1 VYSSNE
7 GLCELRLKDRRGSS
21 EGMVWYGSWDGTG
34 ICFCVMGFHTDS
46 SGRRGWREVC
56 DMTAQ
61 RMQENDY
68 NEDCRKYEFVDG
80 SL

>member
-1 VYSSNE
+1 
-7 GLCELRLKDRRGSS
+7 
-21 EGMVWYGSWDGTG
+21 MVWIVGWDGYMLL
-34 ICFCVMGFHTDS
+34 CDRFHTDS

-56 DMTAQ
+56 DMRAQ

-68 NEDCRKYEFVDG
+68 NDNCRKYEDVDG

>member
-1 VYSSNE
+1 
-7 GLCELRLKDRRGSS
+7 
-21 EGMVWYGSWDGTG
+21 MVWIVGWDGYM
-34 ICFCVMGFHTDS
+34 CDRFHTDS

-56 DMTAQ
+56 DMRAQ

-68 NEDCRKYEFVDG
+68 NDNCRKYEDVDG